1 MHARR
6 TVTLLAQDKAV
17 LRERIAARHRANAAA
32 AGRVLEP
39 LRWVDN
45 GIRTWQEIPLTAR
58 SAAGP
63 SVLILLRWVLPSVGK
78 VLGWAPLLTG
88 VWRAFRASRK
98 QAAA

>member
-6 TVTLLAQDKAV
+6 TVTLLAQDKAM
-17 LRERIAARHRANAAA
+17 LRERIAARRRANVIA

-39 LRWVDN
+39 LRWVDD
-45 GIRTWQEIPLTAR
+45 GIRTWQKIPPAAR
-58 SAAGP
+58 SATGP
-63 SVLILLRWVLPSVGK
+63 SVLLLLMWVLPCVGK
-78 VLGWAPLLTG
+78 VLGWAPVLRG